1 MTSSRGSTS
10 SPRTRWCSWSAS
22 TTAVC
27 ATRVEDCS
35 ADTQQQLLD
44 EATAQ
49 GVEVGPDV
57 YVIEGDGLWTPPAN
71 VVADAQA
78 AAAAEA
84 QKFESHPGPLDN
96 LPQNLLVVLLLA
108 LLLIVP
114 GWLASNWLGIRSTP
128 DRIALIP
135 GMSVIFLILS
145 GIGVLAVWRGPL
157 SVTKGWTV
165 VAVAIGLGA
174 ALRFADAWLRR
185 PLESFGNF
193 FNGLFGVF
201 SNRDFAI
208 LMGVQFL
215 VQAGQGVIQ
224 GAIGKSIAFGGKEG
238 FDIQNVPSADY
249 LLKVVL
255 ALYVPYTLLSPFIG
269 VFIDRFARRRVV
281 WWTNLIT
288 SAIVGVIAIVVLAP
302 LGDGEVLQG
311 ARGTQHRHH
320 LQVQAGRRRGRCAPA
335 PGARRRCRAAALGAV
350 GRHVVAVEA
359 AEQVEVDQGQ
369 LVALVVVERHEVGHV
384 AVRGK
389 VHLDRPAG
397 AAKGT

>member
-1 MTSSRGSTS
+1 
-10 SPRTRWCSWSAS
+10 
-22 TTAVC
+22 
-27 ATRVEDCS
+27 
-35 ADTQQQLLD
+35 
-44 EATAQ
+44 
-49 GVEVGPDV
+49 
-57 YVIEGDGLWTPPAN
+57 
-71 VVADAQA
+71 
-78 AAAAEA
+78 
-84 QKFESHPGPLDN
+84 
-96 LPQNLLVVLLLA
+96 
-108 LLLIVP
+108 
-114 GWLASNWLGIRSTP
+114 
-128 DRIALIP
+128 
-135 GMSVIFLILS
+135 MSVIFLILS
-145 GIGVLAVWRGPL
+145 GIAVLAVWRGPL

-165 VAVAIGLGA
+165 VAVAVGVGA

-185 PLESFGNF
+185 PLESFGDF

-302 LGDGEVLQG
+302 LGDGTTEGKAGPTIGLILGAPRGAGRGPRDPGREVRRDPRRAVGQG
-311 ARGTQHRHH
+311 PAAGQRP
-320 LQVQAGRRRGRCAPA
+320 LAGRRRALPDRGHRVR
-335 PGARRRCRAAALGAV
+335 ARRRRRCCRPGWS
-350 GRHVVAVEA
+350 
-359 AEQVEVDQGQ
+359 
-369 LVALVVVERHEVGHV
+369 
-384 AVRGK
+384 
-389 VHLDRPAG
+389 
-397 AAKGT
+397 